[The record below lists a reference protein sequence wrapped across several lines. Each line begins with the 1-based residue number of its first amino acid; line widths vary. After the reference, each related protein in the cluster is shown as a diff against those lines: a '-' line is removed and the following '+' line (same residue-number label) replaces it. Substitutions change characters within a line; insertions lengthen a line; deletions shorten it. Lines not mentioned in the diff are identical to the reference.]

1 MRPRTFHRFIFHFTG
16 TWKGEGNLFFPFL
29 TLLFFYFSWNMRSR
43 VLAIFFMEWDVDP
56 FLHFSW
62 VMRVMDGV
70 IREWQKRE
78 IEFGGYSSS
87 FSLSLGGYPRCDL
100 WFDAIVRRKRPNAVN
115 ELVREEVGHCGEIFM
130 KSPEIFFLCLALN
143 ILGGIVFPFI
153 YHILCNVIYS
163 SKITF

>member
-29 TLLFFYFSWNMRSR
+29 TLSFFYFPEICDPESWQYSSWSGMGS
-43 VLAIFFMEWDVDP
+43 L
-56 FLHFSW
+56 LHFSW

-87 FSLSLGGYPRCDL
+87 FSLSLSGYPRCDL

-115 ELVREEVGHCGEIFM
+115 ELVWEEVGHCGEIFM
-130 KSPEIFFLCLALN
+130 KSPDIFFLCLAVN
-143 ILGGIVFPFI
+143 ILGGIVVSG
-153 YHILCNVIYS
+153 YLSHIVWRHL
-163 SKITF
+163 